1 VKIYKIAQENFYTE
15 EIAENTKDP
24 EILRKILEKGNDDYV
39 SRQAALNPNCPP
51 EALKEVLKRG
61 NNNDVSQ
68 YAAINPNCPPLAKI
82 MWMRST
88 GKIEKEDPKKHIIEY
103 DNKEEK
109 VDEDLE
115 KLKKLI
121 SLNLRKYKIAQ
132 EN

>member
-1 VKIYKIAQENFYTE
+1 MKIYKIAQENFYTE